1 MSVYIAAQVCVL
13 HHMQD
18 IILPYKCRNFPKH
31 ECESGINSDKMT
43 IAYNL
48 CSVIYFVLLNYTGW
62 HYCIGIEI
70 TQKLVCFYRGAR
82 CWIQGAAMEGYKG
95 RDKAMAHWSR
105 IWRVRVK
112 SWTTTHTW
120 IWHEESDLMWVFLIP
135 YAAVRIRS
143 IALEEVSCIWWP
155 GMSSARCV
163 ESVMASGF
171 LAICRRTN
179 LRLELFSMII
189 RSKWS
194 LVCSFGNFDLLLL
207 TLYSQ
212 GCCILSL
219 QYFGK
224 YVGSALAESVEQGRE
239 WASLAGWWLKAVFA
253 CSWV

>member
-1 MSVYIAAQVCVL
+1 MEGEGGEL
-13 HHMQD
+13 
-18 IILPYKCRNFPKH
+18 N
-31 ECESGINSDKMT
+31 
-43 IAYNL
+43 
-48 CSVIYFVLLNYTGW
+48 NYT
-62 HYCIGIEI
+62 HMN
-70 TQKLVCFYRGAR
+70 L
-82 CWIQGAAMEGYKG
+82 
-95 RDKAMAHWSR
+95 
-105 IWRVRVK
+105 
-112 SWTTTHTW
+112 W

-143 IALEEVSCIWWP
+143 IALEEVSCIRWP

-163 ESVMASGF
+163 ESVMASDS

-224 YVGSALAESVEQGRE
+224 YIGSAPAESVEHGRSGRHLQGDGSRLYLYALGCRTLE
-239 WASLAGWWLKAVFA
+239 LG
-253 CSWV
+253 